1 MTNALD
7 IFNPGMTPNLPCF
20 SPFAE
25 AWCSGAFVL
34 GQSAGIEGVP
44 AEFVKNFLIMF
55 AFCTVGAGAYIFGRR
70 GSKGS
75 PMHIEQP
82 VSVDATVSHA
92 PVYAHHSELDAIK
105 QDIERRSRENLRQ
118 HEDHREQLS
127 AVIAAGN
134 DRLQAMLTALHE
146 MESRMTSATVKEVAK
161 LHERI
166 NPLGEMAASHKSEI
180 KGIND
185 RIQHLWEMIQQL
197 WHHAFAKPAPR
208 GGK

>member
-1 MTNALD
+1 MMMMHTHTLLTLAQASTD
-7 IFNPGMTPNLPCF
+7 I
-20 SPFAE
+20 S
-25 AWCSGAFVL
+25 S
-34 GQSAGIEGVP
+34 VP

-118 HEDHREQLS
+118 HQDHRDQL
-127 AVIAAGN
+127 AEVIAAGN
-134 DRLQAMLTALHE
+134 DRLQSMLTALHE
-146 MESRMTSATVKEVAK
+146 METRMTTATLSEIRG

-166 NPLGEMAASHKSEI
+166 NPLESLSASNKTAIE
-180 KGIND
+180 GLQG
-185 RIQHLWEMIQQL
+185 RMQHLWEMIQSL
-197 WHHAFAKPAPR
+197 WAHVFRKTAPR
-208 GGK
+208 S